1 MIIYASLINSIKIL
15 KQKQKSRKEKELGLG
30 IVIVFK
36 YYNS

>member
-15 KQKQKSRKEKELGLG
+15 KQKQKSRKEKKLGLG